1 VQLDLHYRHIVF
13 FNFYILIIII
23 TNKKVKR
30 FFVKL
35 KNIKK
40 SAFLLDKIAV
50 LNLKN
55 VLIE

>member
-1 VQLDLHYRHIVF
+1 VQLDLHYCHIVF

>member
-1 VQLDLHYRHIVF
+1 MQLDLHYRHIVF

>member
-1 VQLDLHYRHIVF
+1 MQLDLHYRHIVF

-23 TNKKVKR
+23 TNKKVKC
-30 FFVKL
+30 FFAKL